1 VRYLGEIDTDDCVVE
16 PVPALRCSPADFG
29 GEVLVGFKGGARSA
43 FPAYFMHFLNIR
55 VKM

>member
-1 VRYLGEIDTDDCVVE
+1 MRYLGEIDTDDCVVE